1 MGGPDDTV
9 ADVHAAAY
17 DAFAET
23 FAERTAAMPD
33 ELAALGENVLYR
45 FEAPPHVLDVGC
57 GPGRDMAWF
66 EARGATVVG
75 VDVSAR
81 MLELARERC
90 VGELLQMDMRA
101 LALPEGSFDVVWA
114 MASLLH
120 LPKADAALALAEFRR
135 VVRPH
140 GVVVVGVKAGAGER
154 WEQVGE
160 APRRLFSRYGP
171 DELRDAL
178 EAAGL
183 VAETVKQA
191 TSERGERWLHAVACC
206 QAS

>member
-1 MGGPDDTV
+1 MAGLDDCVV
-9 ADVHAAAY
+9 AAHAAAY

-23 FAERTAAMPD
+23 FAERTAAMPG
-33 ELAALGENVLYR
+33 ELAALGEDVLSRY
-45 FEAPPHVLDVGC
+45 EAPPHVLDVGC
-57 GPGRDMAWF
+57 GPGWDMAWF

-81 MLELARERC
+81 MLELARGRC
-90 VGELLQMDMRA
+90 AGELAQMDMRA
-101 LALPEGSFDVVWA
+101 LALPDAAFDAVWA

-135 VVRPH
+135 VVRPD
-140 GVVVVGVKAGAGER
+140 GIVVVGVKAGSGER

-160 APRRLFSRYGP
+160 APRRLFARYEP
-171 DELRDAL
+171 DELRGAL
-178 EAAGL
+178 EVAGL
-183 VAETVKQA
+183 VVETVEQV